1 MIHRKLPSCAPPL
14 HTERLLLEP
23 HTEARFGDVA
33 RILTDPAV
41 LWWRETPMGLEEAR
55 TVFERVMGEHTSGQG
70 CWLMYE
76 RANGDLLGQA
86 MLKPLPS
93 RREWTEVGYHLLP
106 GARGKGYATEG
117 AARLLAY
124 GFDDLHLPE
133 IRAVVLPHNLPS
145 QAVMARLGMP
155 KIGQVM
161 HADMLHDL
169 FCQPRGKWL
178 ERQ

>member
-1 MIHRKLPSCAPPL
+1 MNRRESPSYAQPL
-14 HTERLLLEP
+14 KTERLRLEP
-23 HTEARFGDVA
+23 YTEARFGDVE

-41 LWWRETPMGLEEAR
+41 LWWRKTAMRLDEVRA
-55 TVFERVMGEHTSGQG
+55 VFERVLGEHAFGQG
-70 CWLMYE
+70 VWLMYE
-76 RANGDLLGQA
+76 RTNGGLVGQA

-93 RREWTEVGYHLLP
+93 RTEWTEVGYHLLP
-106 GARGKGYATEG
+106 DARGKGYATEG

-124 GFDDLHLPE
+124 GFEDLRLPE

-145 QAVMARLGMP
+145 QAVMVRLRMP
-155 KIGQVM
+155 KVGQVM

-169 FCQPRGKWL
+169 FCLARDTWL

>member
-1 MIHRKLPSCAPPL
+1 MNRREPPSYAPPL
-14 HTERLLLEP
+14 QTVRLQLEP
-23 HTEARFGDVA
+23 YTEARFGDVA

-41 LWWRETPMGLEEAR
+41 LWWRETPMNLEEVRGA
-55 TVFERVMGEHTSGQG
+55 FERVLGEQVFGQG
-70 CWLMYE
+70 VWLMYE
-76 RANGDLLGQA
+76 RANGGLVGQA

-93 RREWTEVGYHLLP
+93 RMEWTEVGYHLLP
-106 GARGKGYATEG
+106 DARGKGYATQG

-124 GFDDLHLPE
+124 GFEDLQLPE
-133 IRAVVLPHNLPS
+133 VRAVVLPHNLPS

-155 KIGQVM
+155 KVGQVL

-169 FCQPRGKWL
+169 FCLPRDAWL